1 MLDLHSSWSVSPWNR
16 NESSEAAFLVER
28 NGEAFGLVAHT
39 SGGWLL
45 MEHQGGS
52 HNFSKPAQLVRYLNA
67 QA

>member
-1 MLDLHSSWSVSPWNR
+1 MLDLHPSWTVTPWNR

-52 HNFSKPAQLVRYLNA
+52 HNFSKPAHLARYLNSLV
-67 QA
+67 